1 MKKLSSNKFS
11 LNPYISHKILIQL
24 LHIHYLI
31 QKTSLEKTIKI
42 IKWISMIYHL
52 LKLKMSKIKRP

>member
-31 QKTSLEKTIKI
+31 QKSSLEKTIKI